1 MIFQKKRREK
11 SSSHAFSWLKREG
24 QIPPPPGYRF
34 CITQETPISIPSRS
48 LARSLKRNCK
58 NVKNEPPRLF
68 LSLSL
73 RLHSSQ
79 LSLPPLLR
87 KNLSANRQH
96 PLKPLP
102 SLLRILLEPLHT
114 DILNRALNLLPPAA
128 QRHNP
133 RLLLKHR
140 LGVILRIGSIHHL
153 LMHRQQVTPRH
164 ILTAHGHFLRRG
176 IHVGDFVDLGGLA
189 AAEEGF
195 EPLRRRL
202 ATGDEA
208 FGAEDSCGA
217 VERARERVDGD
228 HVRGLVVP
236 RAVFPPVARAD
247 FVPGVGVGVSCAED
261 FHGEC
266 GVERVGVV

>member
-1 MIFQKKRREK
+1 
-11 SSSHAFSWLKREG
+11 
-24 QIPPPPGYRF
+24 
-34 CITQETPISIPSRS
+34 
-48 LARSLKRNCK
+48 
-58 NVKNEPPRLF
+58 
-68 LSLSL
+68 
-73 RLHSSQ
+73 
-79 LSLPPLLR
+79 
-87 KNLSANRQH
+87 
-96 PLKPLP
+96 
-102 SLLRILLEPLHT
+102 
-114 DILNRALNLLPPAA
+114 
-128 QRHNP
+128 
-133 RLLLKHR
+133 
-140 LGVILRIGSIHHL
+140 
-153 LMHRQQVTPRH
+153 MHRQQVTPRQ
-164 ILTAHGHFLRRG
+164 ILTAHGHLLRGG
-176 IHVGDFVDLGGLA
+176 IHVGNFVDLGGFA

-217 VERARERVDGD
+217 VERAREGVDGD

>member
-1 MIFQKKRREK
+1 
-11 SSSHAFSWLKREG
+11 
-24 QIPPPPGYRF
+24 
-34 CITQETPISIPSRS
+34 
-48 LARSLKRNCK
+48 
-58 NVKNEPPRLF
+58 
-68 LSLSL
+68 
-73 RLHSSQ
+73 
-79 LSLPPLLR
+79 
-87 KNLSANRQH
+87 
-96 PLKPLP
+96 
-102 SLLRILLEPLHT
+102 
-114 DILNRALNLLPPAA
+114 
-128 QRHNP
+128 
-133 RLLLKHR
+133 
-140 LGVILRIGSIHHL
+140 
-153 LMHRQQVTPRH
+153 MHRQQVTPRH
-164 ILTAHGHFLRRG
+164 ILTAHGHFLRRR

-202 ATGDEA
+202 AAGDEA

>member
-1 MIFQKKRREK
+1 MNHRVFL
-11 SSSHAFSWLKREG
+11 S
-24 QIPPPPGYRF
+24 
-34 CITQETPISIPSRS
+34 
-48 LARSLKRNCK
+48 
-58 NVKNEPPRLF
+58 

-79 LSLPPLLR
+79 LSLPPLLC

-114 DILNRALNLLPPAA
+114 NILNRALNLLPPAT